1 MEPIELKSKRVL
13 VAGGSGFVGSHLAER
28 LRAEGS
34 VVRIVHCNTPLS
46 FDAEGMEVIR
56 ADLRDSEACRRA
68 VVGMDYVFMCA
79 AVTSG
84 AAAIRGNPMTHVTPN
99 VVANAQMLEAAH
111 AAGVERF
118 LFVSS
123 SIVYPPAGD
132 HPCAE
137 DDAGTG
143 ELHPAYYAAGWM
155 KRYAEILCRTYAE
168 VANPKM
174 ATIVVRPGNIY
185 GPRDKFDSG
194 RSHVTAA
201 LIRKVVDRQDPI
213 EVWGT
218 GEDVR
223 DLIYID
229 DFIEGLIR
237 AFRHPAT
244 HYVVNIAS
252 GRGIS
257 VRQILKTAMTAGNY
271 DDARIEFQRDKPS
284 TIPILLIDT
293 SRAKA
298 DLGFSAE
305 TSLEEGIGWTIDWL
319 QRTPQVLTAN

>member
-1 MEPIELKSKRVL
+1 MEPIDLKGKRAL
-13 VAGGSGFVGSHLAER
+13 VAGGSGFIGSHVAER
-28 LRAEGS
+28 LRAEDCA
-34 VVRIVHCNTPLS
+34 VRIVHCNNPISIDT
-46 FDAEGMEVIR
+46 DGMEVMQ
-56 ADLRDSEACRRA
+56 ADLRDAEACRRA
-68 VVGMDYVFMCA
+68 VTDMDYVFMCA

-84 AAAIRGNPMTHVTPN
+84 AAAIRHNPMSHITPN
-99 VVANAQMLEAAH
+99 VIANAQMLDAAH

-123 SIVYPPAGD
+123 SIVYSPADD

-137 DDAGTG
+137 DDTNSG
-143 ELHPAYYAAGWM
+143 EPYSVYYAAGWM

-168 VANPKM
+168 VANPAM
-174 ATIVVRPGNIY
+174 STVVIRPGNIY
-185 GPRDKFDSG
+185 GPRDKFDIG

-229 DFIEGLIR
+229 DFVEGLVR
-237 AFRHPAT
+237 AFRHPVT
-244 HYVVNIAS
+244 HYVANIAS
-252 GRGIS
+252 GRGVS
-257 VRQILKTAMTAGNY
+257 VHQILQTAMKAGDY
-271 DDARIEFQRDKPS
+271 ADAHIELRLDKPS

-298 DLGFSAE
+298 DLGFQAK
-305 TSLEEGIGWTIDWL
+305 TSLEDGIRRTIDWL
-319 QRTPQVLTAN
+319 RRTPQ

>member
-1 MEPIELKSKRVL
+1 MEPIKLKGKRIL
-13 VAGGSGFVGSHLAER
+13 VAGGSGFIGSHLAER
-28 LRAEGS
+28 LRAEGCD
-34 VVRIVHCNTPLS
+34 VRVVHCNTPLS
-46 FDAEGMEVIR
+46 FDASGMEVMR
-56 ADLRDSEACRRA
+56 ADLRDSDACRRA
-68 VVGMDYVFMCA
+68 VSGMDHVFMCA

-137 DDAGTG
+137 DDAGNG

-168 VANPKM
+168 IANPKM
-174 ATIVVRPGNIY
+174 ATVVIRPGNIY

-201 LIRKVVDRQDPI
+201 LIRKVFDRQDPI

-218 GEDVR
+218 GEDIR

-237 AFRHPAT
+237 AFRHPAPL
-244 HYVVNIAS
+244 YVVNIAS
-252 GRGIS
+252 GRGVS
-257 VRQILKTAMTAGNY
+257 VRQILATAMKAGRY
-271 DDARIEFQRDKPS
+271 DDVRIEFQRDKPS

-293 SRAKA
+293 GRARS
-298 DLGFSAE
+298 DLDFSAE
-305 TSLEEGIGWTIDWL
+305 TPLEDGIGRTMDWL
-319 QRTPQVLTAN
+319 RRNPRALAAG